1 LFNQYIL
8 PNKKINTLIVDFVE
22 NLEEVN
28 DAKKLKDLDL
38 KKY

>member
-1 LFNQYIL
+1 
-8 PNKKINTLIVDFVE
+8 LIVDFVE